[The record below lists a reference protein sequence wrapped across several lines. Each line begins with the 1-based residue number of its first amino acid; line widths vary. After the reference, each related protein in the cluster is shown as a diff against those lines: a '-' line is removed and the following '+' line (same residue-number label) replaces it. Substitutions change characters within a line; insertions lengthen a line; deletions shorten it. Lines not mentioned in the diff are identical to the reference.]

1 MIRRHGLFL
10 LSCLLAF
17 TAGHMFNYTVIL
29 YLQET
34 VGSDLLAGLGFGL
47 AFGSSIV
54 FGWFGGVLCDRVAPG
69 RVIHGAQA
77 LFLLGLA
84 CLWWADSGA
93 ALEARAAWVLVGA
106 FFGGLAWSFVGP
118 ARLTALAQ
126 RALAPELRPA
136 TILFNLQ
143 VLVGFGLAPL
153 LLGLIRSR
161 AGWGTVLA
169 VAAGGFVL
177 SSLLIIRLKTHANPE
192 PSPNSVRAD
201 IVQGFVTVGSDGL
214 LRQLMLAAVVGYA
227 MTGPLQILLPKLARS
242 ELGLSEAGRGA
253 YLGLLAISLIVGG
266 VLALA
271 LSKRLHHGRTIFGGI
286 FVGCLLF
293 AALALVRSNALSAL
307 LLSGVGLLG
316 GMVISLVVSGIQA
329 RAPVLLRGR
338 VMAMYSITSQV
349 VPAASGVLAG
359 AAVSRWGVVGAIAL
373 CGLVLAAIALFA
385 TVRMATLRH
394 HAGH

>member
-1 MIRRHGLFL
+1 M
-10 LSCLLAF
+10 
-17 TAGHMFNYTVIL
+17 
-29 YLQET
+29 
-34 VGSDLLAGLGFGL
+34 
-47 AFGSSIV
+47 
-54 FGWFGGVLCDRVAPG
+54 
-69 RVIHGAQA
+69 
-77 LFLLGLA
+77 
-84 CLWWADSGA
+84 
-93 ALEARAAWVLVGA
+93 
-106 FFGGLAWSFVGP
+106 
-118 ARLTALAQ
+118 
-126 RALAPELRPA
+126 
-136 TILFNLQ
+136 
-143 VLVGFGLAPL
+143 
-153 LLGLIRSR
+153 
-161 AGWGTVLA
+161 
-169 VAAGGFVL
+169 
-177 SSLLIIRLKTHANPE
+177 
-192 PSPNSVRAD
+192 
-201 IVQGFVTVGSDGL
+201 
-214 LRQLMLAAVVGYA
+214 
-227 MTGPLQILLPKLARS
+227 
-242 ELGLSEAGRGA
+242 
-253 YLGLLAISLIVGG
+253 GG